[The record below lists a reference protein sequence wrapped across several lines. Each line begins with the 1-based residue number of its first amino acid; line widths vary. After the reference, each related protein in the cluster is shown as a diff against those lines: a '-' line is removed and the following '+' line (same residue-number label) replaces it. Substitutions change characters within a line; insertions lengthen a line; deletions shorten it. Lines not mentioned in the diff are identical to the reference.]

1 MTKLVAWLGGPELME
16 TNMFPGEFVAPI
28 MTIKQWA
35 TFWSTLEGDWDDMDV
50 FIPLEVD
57 E

>member
-1 MTKLVAWLGGPELME
+1 MKLVAWLGGPELME